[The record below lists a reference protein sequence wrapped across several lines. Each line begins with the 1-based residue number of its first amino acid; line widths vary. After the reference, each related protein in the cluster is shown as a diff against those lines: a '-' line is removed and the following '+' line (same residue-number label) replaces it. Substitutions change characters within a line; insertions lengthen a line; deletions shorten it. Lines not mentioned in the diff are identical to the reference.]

1 MHDEVFCFEEREEG
15 DGYSIYSVQA
25 QYRQMRD
32 AVIPSAYDGR
42 PVVAIDEGAFD
53 SMETLES
60 VEIPDSVTHIGDMAF
75 VWCSRLKRVKLGGA
89 KDIGKEAF
97 AGCNALEQITI
108 PATTVEIGAGVLNG
122 CNALK
127 TIEVEAGNPR
137 YHSKGNCLIETKKK
151 ALLAG
156 CPTSVIPDDGSVT
169 NIGDEAFAGLETL
182 TEIDIPATIEYLGNR
197 VFDSC
202 NALKKL
208 HIPASVQCIDD
219 GLTVACETLVELT
232 VDKNNSIYHS
242 AGNCI
247 IDTESKSLV
256 AGCGASVIPDDGS
269 VTEIAESAFV
279 GLPLRKA
286 VHIPASVTEIADG
299 AFCGL
304 AALETITVE
313 RRNRRYRSDGNCL
326 IENDSDILILGCN
339 TSVIPQDVREIGNH
353 AFFDCA
359 IEKIE
364 LPRRLRSIGDSA
376 FRDCTCLTE
385 LVIPEGV
392 TSIGEW
398 AFSGCRKLQKI
409 TLPQSLTQI
418 DDWAFGG
425 VDRLSEIVY
434 LGNKKQWKAIHKHPD
449 WLPIIRT
456 PIELYA
462 CGLFGKT
469 KKIGVLTDSPFKG
482 LRK

>member
-1 MHDEVFCFEEREEG
+1 MQDEVFCFEEREEG

-156 CPTSVIPDDGSVT
+156 CPT
-169 NIGDEAFAGLETL
+169 
-182 TEIDIPATIEYLGNR
+182 
-197 VFDSC
+197 
-202 NALKKL
+202 
-208 HIPASVQCIDD
+208 
-219 GLTVACETLVELT
+219 
-232 VDKNNSIYHS
+232 
-242 AGNCI
+242 
-247 IDTESKSLV
+247 
-256 AGCGASVIPDDGS
+256 SVIPDDGS

-456 PIELYA
+456 PIELFA
-462 CGLFGKT
+462 RGLFGKS

>member
-1 MHDEVFCFEEREEG
+1 MQDEVFCFEEREEG

-75 VWCSRLKRVKLGGA
+75 AWCSRLKRVKLGGA
-89 KDIGKEAF
+89 KVIGKETF
-97 AGCNALEQITI
+97 AWCAALEQITI
-108 PATTVEIGAGVLNG
+108 PATTIEIGTGVLNG

-156 CPTSVIPDDGSVT
+156 CPFSVIPDDGSVT

-286 VHIPASVTEIADG
+286 VHIPAAVTEIADG
-299 AFCGL
+299 AFCDL
-304 AALETITVE
+304 SALETITVD
-313 RRNRRYRSDGNCL
+313 RRNERYHSDGNCL
-326 IENDSDILILGCN
+326 IETDRDALILGCN
-339 TSVIPQDVREIGNH
+339 SSEIPDGVRSIESH
-353 AFFDCA
+353 AFCDCRFEH
-359 IEKIE
+359 IR
-364 LPRRLRSIGDSA
+364 LPRGIRTIEDSA
-376 FRDCTCLTE
+376 FRNCERLTE
-385 LVIPEGV
+385 LAVPEGV

-398 AFSGCRKLQKI
+398 AFAGCKSLRKI
-409 TLPQSLTQI
+409 ALPISLVSI
-418 DDWAFGG
+418 GG
-425 VDRLSEIVY
+425 WVIVGCDRLSEIVY
-434 LGNKKQWKAIHKHPD
+434 AGSKKQWRAIRKQSD
-449 WLPIIRT
+449 WLPYTRT
-456 PIELYA
+456 PIDLFA
-462 CGLFGKT
+462 RGLFGKS